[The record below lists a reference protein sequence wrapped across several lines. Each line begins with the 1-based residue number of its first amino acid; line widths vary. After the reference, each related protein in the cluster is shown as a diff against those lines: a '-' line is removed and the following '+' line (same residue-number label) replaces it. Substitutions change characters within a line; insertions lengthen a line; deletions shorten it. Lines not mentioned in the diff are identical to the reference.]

1 MIEDRSMIIDESCSK
16 LIILPSTY
24 FKSVNILVDVGKAR
38 CRFIGTDPKMPQAGA
53 YMHQDPAQFWSR
65 PQESAADN
73 VQYPGSKRWWK
84 AE

>member
-1 MIEDRSMIIDESCSK
+1 MKTRMNIVFSTCIYDSRALTMIEDRSMIIDESCSK

-53 YMHQDPAQFWSR
+53 YMHQDPAQF
-65 PQESAADN
+65 
-73 VQYPGSKRWWK
+73 
-84 AE
+84 